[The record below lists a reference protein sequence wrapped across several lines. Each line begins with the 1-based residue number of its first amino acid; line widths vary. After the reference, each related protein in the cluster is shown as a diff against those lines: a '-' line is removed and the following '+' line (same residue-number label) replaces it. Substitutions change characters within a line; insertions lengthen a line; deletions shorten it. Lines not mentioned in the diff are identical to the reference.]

1 MEITPSQAAALLGKS
16 ERTIVRWIKLG
27 KLPAHQLKDKSYR
40 VKTEDL
46 ERFQQQNDETLL
58 ARIEALEQR
67 LEGINVMLIRHFGEH
82 EELEALKQRVDALSR
97 SQQ

>member
-1 MEITPSQAAALLGKS
+1 MIELGLEGESMEITPSQAAALLGKS

-46 ERFQQQNDETLL
+46 ERFQQQSDETLL
-58 ARIEALEQR
+58 AWVEAVEQ
-67 LEGINVMLIRHFGEH
+67 EV
-82 EELEALKQRVDALSR
+82 EELERRIETLEHIFLNLA
-97 SQQ
+97 